1 MYLMS
6 ITTNT
11 IKNHINTRMEN
22 LEKILIK
29 ENANQN
35 ERILHAHTVSQEGE
49 SLYFP
54 IVFF

>member
-11 IKNHINTRMEN
+11 IKNHMNTRMDN
-22 LEKILIK
+22 LKKILAK

-35 ERILHAHTVSQEGE
+35 ERILHAQTVRKEG
-49 SLYFP
+49 
-54 IVFF
+54 